1 MTRRPVIPVT
11 AADYGRIA
19 RRRLP
24 RFLADYIDGG
34 AGEEITVSRNVEAL
48 REINLRQRVMR
59 DVSAIDT
66 GTTLLGQPMSM
77 PLVLGPV
84 ALAGMYRRRGE
95 AQAAKGAVRAGVTF
109 TTSTM
114 GICSPEEVQA
124 AAGGASWFQLYML
137 RDRSIVETLLDR
149 VQACGVKT
157 LVFTVDLP
165 MLGKRYRD
173 DHNGVMVGGLRGA
186 AAKAWQIATR
196 PRWLLDVGLR
206 GKPHDFGSLRGV
218 IEGVRD
224 LEGFKG
230 FIDSQFDPSVTWK
243 DLEWLRGRWKGQLLI
258 KGVMCAGDAV
268 AAVEVGADGV
278 VVSNHGGRQLDGV
291 AASVSKLPEVVE
303 AVGDRAEVLLD
314 GGVRNGT
321 DVVRAVALGA
331 RGVLLGRA
339 WAWALAAGGERA
351 VHDLLTVIQNEI
363 ANSMALMGVNRIAEI
378 GPDRVEANPP

>member
-1 MTRRPVIPVT
+1 VSRRPFIPVT
-11 AADYGRIA
+11 AADYGEIA

-48 REINLRQRVMR
+48 RRISLRQRVMR

-66 GTTLLGQPMSM
+66 GTTVLGQSVSM

-95 AQAAKGAVRAGVTF
+95 VQAARAAVRSGVTF

-114 GICSPEEVQA
+114 GICSPEEVQSA
-124 AAGGASWFQLYML
+124 TAGASWFQLYML
-137 RDRSIVETLLDR
+137 RDRAVVEALLER
-149 VQACGVKT
+149 VHTAAVKT

-173 DHNGVMVGGLRGA
+173 DHNGVMAGGWRGA

-196 PRWLLDVGLR
+196 PGWLYDVGIR

-218 IEGVRD
+218 IKGVRD
-224 LEGFKG
+224 LEGFKE

-243 DLEWLRGRWKGQLLI
+243 DIEWLRGRWQGQLVI
-258 KGVMCAGDAV
+258 KGVMCAEDARS
-268 AAVEVGADGV
+268 AVQAGADGV

-291 AASVSKLPEVVE
+291 AASIACLPEVGT
-303 AVGDRAEVLLD
+303 AVGDEAEVFLD

-321 DVVRAVALGA
+321 DVIRAVALGA

-339 WAWALAAGGERA
+339 WAWALAAGGEQA
-351 VHDLLTVIQNEI
+351 VVDLLAVIQREI
-363 ANSMALMGVNRIAEI
+363 ANSMALMGVNRVSEI
-378 GPDRVEANPP
+378 GPELVERYP